1 MSDNARHVAST
12 RVVTERLPA
21 PRRVPI
27 DAPWA
32 WLAAGW
38 RDMWRIPGISLTY
51 GCVFAATALVLSL
64 GLWSISAHSLFL
76 ALAGGF
82 LLIGPLVA
90 VGLYEA
96 SRRLALGDVIK
107 LSDVASAGLGA
118 RGQLGFFGMVL
129 LFALM
134 VWLQL
139 AFLLLMLFMGD
150 AALPPASTFVQ
161 TLLFTP
167 RGLGL
172 LIVGSMVGGVLAA
185 TVFAI
190 SVVAVPLL
198 LVTQTD
204 AVTAARASIDAV
216 VMNPRPMALW
226 AALIVVIIGAGFVTL
241 LAGLAI
247 AFPLI
252 GHATWHAYADIYGTP
267 SASAAVAARS

>member
-1 MSDNARHVAST
+1 MSDNARLAPSPHVVAD
-12 RVVTERLPA
+12 VLPA
-21 PRRVPI
+21 PRRVPF

-38 RDMWRIPGISLTY
+38 RDLWTIPGISLTY
-51 GCVFAATALVLSL
+51 GFVFAATALALSL
-64 GLWSISAHSLFL
+64 GLWRMQAHSLFL

-96 SRRLALGDVIK
+96 SRRLQLGDKLK
-107 LSDVASAGLGA
+107 LSDVVAAGMGA
-118 RGQLGFFGMVL
+118 RGQLAFFGIVL
-129 LFALM
+129 LFTLM

-139 AFLLLMLFMGD
+139 AFLLLMMFLGN
-150 AALPPASTFVQ
+150 AGLPPASAFVQ

-172 LIVGSMVGGVLAA
+172 LIVGSLVGGIIAA

-198 LVTQTD
+198 LVSRTD

-216 VMNPRPMALW
+216 VANPKPMMLW
-226 AALIVVIIGAGFVTL
+226 AALIVVIMGAGFVTML
-241 LAGLAI
+241 IGLAV
-247 AFPLI
+247 AFPLV
-252 GHATWHAYADIYGTP
+252 GHATWHAYCDIYGTP
-267 SASAAVAARS
+267 ASTK